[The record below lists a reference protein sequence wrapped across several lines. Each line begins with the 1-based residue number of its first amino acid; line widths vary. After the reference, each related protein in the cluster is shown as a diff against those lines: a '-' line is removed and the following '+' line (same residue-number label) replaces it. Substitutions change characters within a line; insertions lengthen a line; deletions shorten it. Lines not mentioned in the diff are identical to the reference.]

1 MTCIEFQDIL
11 PDVLEGEADA
21 AHAAHLMSCPS
32 CSELVSDL
40 RAIASG
46 AKLLCGDDEPSP
58 RVWANIQRTLEA
70 EGIIR
75 PATQPGAMLFPQQ
88 RKWFSPAWLTAAAA
102 IALIAVGAFFY
113 SNRGPTS
120 IHPQLSNNTQAAP
133 LSPGATEDDDL
144 ALLGQMSPAERAFY
158 ADDLQTVNNFIRDAE
173 TTVAQNPEDDDAR
186 HFLMDAYQ
194 QRAMVYSLAMDRSVQ

>member
-11 PDVLEGEADA
+11 PDVIEGEADA
-21 AHAAHLMSCPS
+21 EHAAHLMSCAS

-46 AKLLCGDDEPSP
+46 AKLLCGDNEPSP

-75 PATQPGAMLFPQQ
+75 SAGQPGVMLFPQQ

-102 IALIAVGAFFY
+102 IAVIAAGTFFY
-113 SNRGPTS
+113 TNHRGQT
-120 IHPQLSNNTQAAP
+120 ITPQMSKNTRVSP
-133 LSPGATEDDDL
+133 LSADATDDDL
-144 ALLGQMSPAERAFY
+144 ALLGQMSPAERASY
-158 ADDLQTVNNFIRDAE
+158 ADDLQTVNAFIRDAE
-173 TTVAQNPEDDDAR
+173 TSVAQNPEDDDAR
-186 HFLMDAYQ
+186 HLLLHAYQ
-194 QRAMVYSLAMDRSVQ
+194 QRAMVYSLAMDRSMQ